1 MNIRSGLSILGLAAS
16 LACGGGGGGNG
27 SSSGYNTPP
36 PSGPPPNTVYVGGTG
51 AYGSPDTSFN
61 PSTLPVTAGTT
72 VTFSWQGGTHTV
84 TSYAVSGSPLFP
96 GVPMPGKSSGTYSYT
111 FVNPGTYYYR
121 CEYHSTAPVDANSV
135 ATGMMIG
142 KVVVN

>member
-16 LACGGGGGGNG
+16 LACGGGGGG
-27 SSSGYNTPP
+27 SSSSYTPP
-36 PSGPPPNTVYVGGTG
+36 PPPPANTVNVGRSTG
-51 AYGSPDTSFN
+51 YGDMSFT
-61 PSTLPVTAGTT
+61 PPTLTVAANTL
-72 VTFSWQGGTHTV
+72 VTFNWRGGTHTL
-84 TSYAVSGSPLFP
+84 TSYAVSGSPVFP
-96 GVPMPGKSSGTYSYT
+96 GVPMPGQSSGSYQYT

>member
-16 LACGGGGGGNG
+16 LACGGGGGG
-27 SSSGYNTPP
+27 SSSYTPP
-36 PSGPPPNTVYVGGTG
+36 TPSGPPANTVWVGGAG
-51 AYGSPDTSFN
+51 GYGGTPDTSFT
-61 PSTLPVTAGTT
+61 PSTLTVAAGTT
-72 VTFSWQGGTHTV
+72 VSFVWQGGTHTV
-84 TSYAVSGSPLFP
+84 TSYAVSGSPTFT
-96 GVPMPGKSSGTYSYT
+96 GVPMPGQSSGTYPYT
-111 FVNPGTYYYR
+111 FTTPGTYYYR

>member
-16 LACGGGGGGNG
+16 LACGGGGGG
-27 SSSGYNTPP
+27 SSYTQPT
-36 PSGPPPNTVYVGGTG
+36 PSGPPANTVWIGGSG
-51 AYGSPDTSFN
+51 YSGSDMVFT
-61 PSTLPVTAGTT
+61 PSTLTVTHGTA
-72 VTFSWQGGTHTV
+72 VTFSWQGGTHTL
-84 TSYAVSGSPLFP
+84 TSYSVSGSPTFP
-96 GVPMPGKSSGTYSYT
+96 GVPMPGQSTGTYSYT
-111 FVNPGTYYYR
+111 FANPGTYYYR

>member
-1 MNIRSGLSILGLAAS
+1 MNIRSGLSILGLAIT
-16 LACGGGGGGNG
+16 LACGGGGGGG
-27 SSSGYNTPP
+27 DSSSGYTPP
-36 PSGPPPNTVYVGGTG
+36 PAPPANTVWVGGSG
-51 AYGSPDTSFN
+51 GYGSSLTSFN
-61 PSTLPVTAGTT
+61 PATLTVTAGTT

-84 TSYAVSGSPLFP
+84 TSYAVSGSPTFP
-96 GVPMPGKSSGTYSYT
+96 GVPMPGQSSGTYTYQFNT
-111 FVNPGTYYYR
+111 AGTYYYR